1 MSTVRTVVHPG
12 WIAVTGPGVDAVVA
26 AADRHAP
33 ALEEAARGGLL
44 ALLEALTAHGLS
56 AAPDL
61 VACAPTPTGL
71 RVVVRG
77 AGVAVLPDGTRVGS
91 DGRMPWADLDVDV
104 AEGAEVVL
112 EAPEPEV
119 PRGWRRP
126 ARLSRGTDERAP
138 IDQVVT
144 AGTPEPEAEPLEPSA
159 SSRTVDR
166 SEAESEPARPPERD
180 NFDLLVD
187 LDPAEPARRPS
198 PSRRSRRAGAGARA
212 PAGPDPAPT
221 RRRRG
226 PAAGRPGAR
235 DAAAAQRADRL
246 GAVAP
251 TRRRE
256 PGAVGRRGAPCAPAP
271 SPTELLPVIEPDPQP
286 AADAAAP
293 APDGVRRP
301 PLPRGR
307 WRCRDPPR

>member
-61 VACAPTPTGL
+61 VACAPTPTGM

-126 ARLSRGTDERAP
+126 ARLSRTPDERAE
-138 IDQVVT
+138 IDQLVTAGTPERAEIDQLVT
-144 AGTPEPEAEPLEPSA
+144 AGTPEPAP
-159 SSRTVDR
+159 T
-166 SEAESEPARPPERD
+166 PERD
-180 NFDLLVD
+180 DIDQLVEV
-187 LDPAEPARRPS
+187 DPAVGSPGSPRRSAPN
-198 PSRRSRRAGAGARA
+198 RSRRWTVR
-212 PAGPDPAPT
+212 
-221 RRRRG
+221 
-226 PAAGRPGAR
+226 AGRHRPI
-235 DAAAAQRADRL
+235 
-246 GAVAP
+246 
-251 TRRRE
+251 
-256 PGAVGRRGAPCAPAP
+256 GR
-271 SPTELLPVIEPDPQP
+271 S
-286 AADAAAP
+286 
-293 APDGVRRP
+293 
-301 PLPRGR
+301 
-307 WRCRDPPR
+307 

>member
-126 ARLSRGTDERAP
+126 ARLSRGDRRACPDRP
-138 IDQVVT
+138 IGHSRY
-144 AGTPEPEAEPLEPSA
+144 AG
-159 SSRTVDR
+159 
-166 SEAESEPARPPERD
+166 ARAAVPQPDARAGGRGRAGACRPTPERD
-180 NFDLLVD
+180 NFDQLVD
-187 LDPAEPARRPS
+187 LDPAEAGRSRAPESEPLRSTRPS
-198 PSRRSRRAGAGARA
+198 PSRCPHPSR
-212 PAGPDPAPT
+212 T
-221 RRRRG
+221 
-226 PAAGRPGAR
+226 
-235 DAAAAQRADRL
+235 
-246 GAVAP
+246 
-251 TRRRE
+251 
-256 PGAVGRRGAPCAPAP
+256 
-271 SPTELLPVIEPDPQP
+271 
-286 AADAAAP
+286 
-293 APDGVRRP
+293 
-301 PLPRGR
+301 
-307 WRCRDPPR
+307 

>member
-61 VACAPTPTGL
+61 VACAPTPTGM

-126 ARLSRGTDERAP
+126 ARLSRTPDERAE
-138 IDQVVT
+138 IDQLVT
-144 AGTPEPEAEPLEPSA
+144 AGTPEPEAVPQPA
-159 SSRTVDR
+159 GRGRTG
-166 SEAESEPARPPERD
+166 AGGG
-180 NFDLLVD
+180 L
-187 LDPAEPARRPS
+187 RPS
-198 PSRRSRRAGAGARA
+198 GTTSTYWSKLTRLQHRPGRPGRLLLLLASRSRR
-212 PAGPDPAPT
+212 P
-221 RRRRG
+221 
-226 PAAGRPGAR
+226 RPSR
-235 DAAAAQRADRL
+235 
-246 GAVAP
+246 
-251 TRRRE
+251 T
-256 PGAVGRRGAPCAPAP
+256 
-271 SPTELLPVIEPDPQP
+271 
-286 AADAAAP
+286 
-293 APDGVRRP
+293 
-301 PLPRGR
+301 
-307 WRCRDPPR
+307 